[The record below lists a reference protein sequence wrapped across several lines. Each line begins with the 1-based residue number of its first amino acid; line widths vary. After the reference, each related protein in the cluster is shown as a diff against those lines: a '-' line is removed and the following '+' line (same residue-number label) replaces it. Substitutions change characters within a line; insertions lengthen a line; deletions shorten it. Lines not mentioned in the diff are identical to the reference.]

1 MSNYEIRTAAL
12 VVNKKGCAIF
22 DDHATRVEI
31 VDEAA
36 GEFDEVRQNA
46 SMTNGLIGI
55 TMEEWPLLREA
66 IDRLIAECREPP
78 E

>member
-1 MSNYEIRTAAL
+1 MSDYEIRTVAL
-12 VVNKKGCAIF
+12 VVNKNGCEIF
-22 DDHATRVEI
+22 DDSATRVEI

-36 GEFDEVRQNA
+36 GEFVEVRQSA

-55 TMEEWPLLREA
+55 TKEEWPLLREA
-66 IDRLIAECREPP
+66 IDRLISECRESP